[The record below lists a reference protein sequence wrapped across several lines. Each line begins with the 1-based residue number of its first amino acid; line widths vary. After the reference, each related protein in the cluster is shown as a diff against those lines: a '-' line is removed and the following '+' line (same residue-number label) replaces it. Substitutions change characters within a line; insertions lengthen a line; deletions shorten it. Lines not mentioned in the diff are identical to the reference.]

1 MAEKP
6 GWEIDVKSCSH
17 EQLAALLKLLAGDE
31 QKDIQRQIRR
41 ELIDRARARGLTD
54 QQIISRLILGVPKG
68 ASRNEVAEDW
78 ADAFGISVKDF
89 KRIASGK

>member
-17 EQLAALLKLLAGDE
+17 EQLAALLKLLAGGE
-31 QKDIQRQIRR
+31 HKDVQRQIRR
-41 ELIDRARARGLTD
+41 ELVDRARERGLTD
-54 QQIISRLILGVPKG
+54 QQVINRLVLGVPRG
-68 ASRNEVAEDW
+68 ARRNEIAEDW
-78 ADAFGISVKDF
+78 ADGFGISVKEF